1 MCGIAGIIAFSPT
14 VQIEKVMLERMADAI
29 RHRGPDGDGFYLD
42 QGVGLAHRRLSIV
55 DLDRGAQPMSN
66 EDGTI
71 WISYNGEIYN
81 HEEHRPRLE
90 QAGHRFKSR
99 SDTETILHL
108 YEEHG
113 DACVQYL
120 NGMFAFAIWDAPR
133 RRLLLA
139 RDRMGI
145 KPLYYA
151 RVKDALIFGSE
162 AKALFASGLLKPEL
176 DPCSIDNFFAFT
188 YPLQPRTMFSGVQQV
203 LPAQEVVVENG
214 VVTAKRYWT
223 LGFET
228 PRTPR
233 PVAEYA
239 EELRAILELSVK
251 RQLMSDVPLGAY
263 LSGGIDSNFV
273 VALMKKL
280 GYPDLHTF
288 SIGFDDPTRD
298 ETAIFEKSAREFGI
312 INHRMQVDSSVAEA
326 YPDVLWHLEMPFRHP
341 ISVPYYHLSGFVR
354 DHGVKVVL
362 TGEGS
367 DELFG
372 GYEAYVADKLRR
384 WVSLLPANS
393 LRRAAYTAIFR
404 KLGKPLDGMD
414 HLCKTHFTSPAYLTD
429 RYGCVPPWYYHWRM
443 LDTYRPNIYS
453 PATREALCGIDPE
466 AELINLDKSPMK
478 GLSPLNASLWLES
491 QMRLPNWILV
501 IDDRCSMAHGV
512 EARVPFLDHE
522 VVEFVARLP
531 VDLKLKGFTE
541 KFILREA
548 GKGLVPEHVVRR
560 RKAAFNTP
568 VGVWFLGDKRPSFVD
583 EVLSEASIREIGIF
597 DPAGVAKARSMLAA
611 AGDKTFEQMRLEY
624 LVFGILGV
632 QLLASRFGACAAQ
645 G

>member
-1 MCGIAGIIAFSPT
+1 
-14 VQIEKVMLERMADAI
+14 MLEQMGNAI
-29 RHRGPDGDGFYLD
+29 RHRGPDGDGYYVD
-42 QGVGLAHRRLSIV
+42 HGVGLVHRRLSIV

-71 WISYNGEIYN
+71 WITYNGEIYN

-99 SDTETILHL
+99 SDTEIILHL

-113 DACVQYL
+113 DSCVDYL

-145 KPLYYA
+145 KPLYFA
-151 RVKDALIFGSE
+151 MVHDAIIFGSE

-176 DPCSIDNFFAFT
+176 DPCSIDNFFSFT
-188 YPLQPRTMFSGVQQV
+188 YPLQPRSMFRGVQQV
-203 LPAQEVVVENG
+203 LPAQEVVVENSK
-214 VVTAKRYWT
+214 VSSRRYWQLT
-223 LGFET
+223 FQDTGKV
-228 PRTPR
+228 R

-239 EELRAILELSVK
+239 EELESILELSVK

-298 ETAIFEKSAREFGI
+298 ETAIFEQSAREFGI
-312 INHRMQVDSSVAEA
+312 VNHRMQVDCTVADA

-341 ISVPYYHLSGFVR
+341 ISVPYYHLSRFVR

-384 WVSLLPANS
+384 WVSLLPGNP
-393 LRRAAYTAIFR
+393 LRRAAYTALFR
-404 KLGKPLDGMD
+404 KLGRPLDGMD
-414 HLCKTHFTSPAYLTD
+414 HLCKTHFTSPAYLEK

-443 LDTYRPNIYS
+443 LDPFRPDIYG
-453 PATREALCGIDPE
+453 PAMREALRGLDPE
-466 AELINLDKSPMK
+466 AELVTMDKSLMT

-522 VVEFVARLP
+522 VVECAARIP
-531 VDLKLKGFTE
+531 ANLKLKGFTE
-541 KFILREA
+541 KYILREA
-548 GKGLVPEHVVRR
+548 GKGLVPQHVIKR

-568 VGVWFLGDKRPSFVD
+568 VGGWFLGDSRPSFVD
-583 EVLSEASIREIGIF
+583 DALSEGSIRDIGIF
-597 DPAGVAKARSMLAA
+597 DAAGVARARTMLTSSA
-611 AGDKTFEQMRLEY
+611 DRSFERMRLEY

-632 QLLASRFGACAAQ
+632 QLLATRFGARAAN
-645 G
+645 GSCR

>member
-14 VQIEKVMLERMADAI
+14 VRIEKVMLERMADAI

-42 QGVGLAHRRLSIV
+42 QGVGLVHRRLSIV
-55 DLDRGAQPMSN
+55 DLDRGSQPMSN

-71 WISYNGEIYN
+71 WISYNGEVYN

-99 SDTETILHL
+99 SDTEIILHL

-151 RVKDALIFGSE
+151 RVKDVLIFGSE

-188 YPLQPRTMFSGVQQV
+188 YPLQPRSMFSGVQQV
-203 LPAQEVVVENG
+203 LPAQEVVAENG
-214 VVTAKRYWT
+214 TVTAKRYWT

-228 PRTPR
+228 PRRPR

-312 INHRMQVDSSVAEA
+312 VNHRMQVDSSVAEA
-326 YPDVLWHLEMPFRHP
+326 YPEVLWHLEMPFRHP
-341 ISVPYYHLSGFVR
+341 ISVPYYHLSRFVR

-384 WVSLLPANS
+384 WVSLLPGNP
-393 LRRAAYTAIFR
+393 LRRAAYTALFR
-404 KLGKPLDGMD
+404 KLGRPLDGMD
-414 HLCKTHFTSPAYLTD
+414 HLCKTHFTSPAYLTN

-443 LDTYRPNIYS
+443 LDPYRPDIYS
-453 PATREALCGIDPE
+453 PAMRDALRGVDPE
-466 AELINLDKSPMK
+466 AELVGMDKSPME

-541 KFILREA
+541 KYILREA
-548 GKGLVPEHVVRR
+548 GKGLVPDHVIRR

-568 VGVWFLGDKRPSFVD
+568 VGAWFLGDQRPSFVD
-583 EVLSEASIREIGIF
+583 DVLSEASIREIGIF
-597 DPAGVAKARSMLAA
+597 DPAGVTRARGMLASA
-611 AGDKTFEQMRLEY
+611 AHKSFEQMRLEY

-632 QLLASRFGACAAQ
+632 QLLASRFGARAAH